1 MKRSNNHLISVIVPA
16 YKQEK
21 TISDDI
27 LRIQSVMEELRYKY
41 EIIVVVDGMT
51 DGTFD
56 QANKNHSR
64 NVHVVGYKINK
75 GKGNALRFGIAR
87 SRGDIIAFIDSGMDL
102 NPNGISML
110 LEHFE
115 WYDADIVVGSKWH
128 PVSKVNYPLQ
138 RKIISRGY
146 GVLVKA
152 LFGLRVS
159 DTQLGMKVFKREVLE
174 KVVPR
179 LLVKRYAIDIEV
191 LAVADRLGY
200 TRIFE
205 APIELNWSDV
215 VGSSVSANLLG
226 SIWDVFLD
234 TLAVFYRLRI
244 RKYYDE
250 GSKRVW
256 KYDPDLNFK
265 INID

>member
-1 MKRSNNHLISVIVPA
+1 MKRSNNHLISVIIPA
-16 YKQEK
+16 YKQEA
-21 TISDDI
+21 TIKDDI
-27 LRIQSVMEELRYKY
+27 LRIQRVMEELRYKY
-41 EIIVVVDGMT
+41 EIIVVVDGMV
-51 DGTFD
+51 DGTFE
-56 QANKNHSR
+56 QAKKNPSR
-64 NVHVVGYKINK
+64 NVHVVGYKFNK
-75 GKGNALRFGIAR
+75 GKGHALRFGMAR
-87 SRGDIIAFIDSGMDL
+87 SKGDIIAFIDSGMDL

-159 DTQLGMKVFKREVLE
+159 DTQLGLKVFKREALE
-174 KVVPR
+174 KVLPR
-179 LLVKRYAIDIEV
+179 LLVKRYAIDIEL

-244 RKYYDE
+244 KRYYDE

-265 INID
+265 VNID

>member
-1 MKRSNNHLISVIVPA
+1 MKRSKNHLISIIVPA
-16 YKQEK
+16 YKQER
-21 TISDDI
+21 TIRDDI
-27 LRIQSVMEELRYKY
+27 SRIQRVMQELRYDY
-41 EIIVVVDGMT
+41 EIIVVIDGMI
-51 DGTFD
+51 DHTFD
-56 QANKNHSR
+56 EAKRSASR
-64 NVHVVGYKINK
+64 NVHVVGYKYNK
-75 GKGNALRFGIAR
+75 GKGHALRFGIAR

-128 PVSKVNYPLQ
+128 PVSKVNYPLL

-146 GVLVKA
+146 GVLVKV

-159 DTQLGMKVFKREVLE
+159 DTQLGLKVFKREALE
-174 KVVPR
+174 KVLPR

-205 APIELNWSDV
+205 APIELDWSDV
-215 VGSSVSANLLG
+215 VSSSVSANLLG

-244 RKYYDE
+244 KKYYDE

-265 INID
+265 VNID

>member
-1 MKRSNNHLISVIVPA
+1 MKRSKNHLISVIVPA
-16 YKQEK
+16 YNQEK
-21 TISDDI
+21 TIKDDV
-27 LRIQSVMEELRYKY
+27 LRIQKVMEELRYKY
-41 EIIVVVDGMT
+41 EIIIVVDGMT

-56 QANKNHSR
+56 QAKALSSKSIR
-64 NVHVVGYKINK
+64 VVGYKFNN
-75 GKGNALRFGIAR
+75 GKGHALRFGIAR
-87 SRGDIIAFIDSGMDL
+87 SKGDIIAFIDSGMDL

-115 WYDADIVVGSKWH
+115 WYDADIIVGSKWH
-128 PVSKVNYPLQ
+128 RVSKVNYPLQ

-146 GVLVKA
+146 GLLVKI
-152 LFGLRVS
+152 LFGLRVT
-159 DTQLGMKVFKREVLE
+159 DTQLGMKVFRREVLE
-174 KVVPR
+174 KVLPR

-200 TRIFE
+200 SRIFE

-215 VGSSVSANLLG
+215 IGSTVSANILG
-226 SIWDVFLD
+226 SIWDVLLD
-234 TLAVFYRLRI
+234 TLAVFYRLRVK
-244 RKYYDE
+244 KYYDD

>member
-1 MKRSNNHLISVIVPA
+1 MKRSNNYFISIIVPA
-16 YKQEK
+16 YRQEK
-21 TISDDI
+21 TIRDDL
-27 LRIQSVMEELRYKY
+27 LRIQRVMEELRYKY
-41 EIIVVVDGMT
+41 EIIVVVDGMV

-56 QANKNHSR
+56 QAKKSLSR
-64 NVHVVGYKINK
+64 NVHVVGYKVNK

-87 SRGDIIAFIDSGMDL
+87 SKGDVVAFIDSGMDL

-115 WYDADIVVGSKWH
+115 WYNADIVVGSKWH

-138 RKIISRGY
+138 RKVISRGY
-146 GVLVKA
+146 GLLVKI

-159 DTQLGMKVFKREVLE
+159 DTQLGMKVFKRGVLE
-174 KVVPR
+174 KVLPR
-179 LLVKRYAIDIEV
+179 LLVKRYAIDVEL
-191 LAVADRLGY
+191 LAVADRLGF

-205 APIELNWSDV
+205 APIELDWSDV

-226 SIWDVFLD
+226 SILDVFLD
-234 TLAVFYRLRI
+234 TIAIFYRLRI
-244 RKYYDE
+244 KKYYDE

-265 INID
+265 VNID

>member
-1 MKRSNNHLISVIVPA
+1 MKRSKNHLISVIVPA

-21 TISDDI
+21 TIKDDV
-27 LRIQSVMEELRYKY
+27 LRIQQVMEELRYKY
-41 EIIVVVDGMT
+41 EIIIVVDGMT

-56 QANKNHSR
+56 QAKALSSKKIR
-64 NVHVVGYKINK
+64 VVGYKINN
-75 GKGNALRFGIAR
+75 GKGHALRFGIAR
-87 SRGDIIAFIDSGMDL
+87 SKGDIIAFIDSGMDL

-146 GVLVKA
+146 GMLVKS

-159 DTQLGMKVFKREVLE
+159 DTQLGMKVFRREVLE
-174 KVVPR
+174 KVLPR

-200 TRIFE
+200 SRIFE

-215 VGSSVSANLLG
+215 VGSTVSANLLG
-226 SIWDVFLD
+226 SIWDVLLD

-244 RKYYDE
+244 KKYYDN